1 MNNQTQNDVEVSV
14 ITTTYNSL
22 EYLPLSIESIQ
33 NQTFNNYEHIVVN
46 DGSTDGTKDYL
57 DSLKDQKI
65 RVIHL
70 ERSGRGV
77 ALNKG
82 LEESKGKYVAIL
94 DADD

>member
-46 DGSTDGTKDYL
+46 DGKTRK
-57 DSLKDQKI
+57 
-65 RVIHL
+65 RF
-70 ERSGRGV
+70 
-77 ALNKG
+77 
-82 LEESKGKYVAIL
+82 
-94 DADD
+94 